1 MFVEV
6 VAVEAEET
14 RQGANFT
21 NGYRPKAFT
30 APPRGCNNNMSYT
43 YIEPA
48 LYSNAIVCIIFPI
61 EVTTT
66 KKKPFLL
73 GFREQCFPNYLRCN
87 AKNTICFKKKSSI
100 FLPNHY

>member
-6 VAVEAEET
+6 VAVVEAET

-48 LYSNAIVCIIFPI
+48 LYSNAIVCIIFPALEI
-61 EVTTT
+61 KIAT
-66 KKKPFLL
+66 KAIFARFFKCVKPLTP
-73 GFREQCFPNYLRCN
+73 CV
-87 AKNTICFKKKSSI
+87 
-100 FLPNHY
+100 